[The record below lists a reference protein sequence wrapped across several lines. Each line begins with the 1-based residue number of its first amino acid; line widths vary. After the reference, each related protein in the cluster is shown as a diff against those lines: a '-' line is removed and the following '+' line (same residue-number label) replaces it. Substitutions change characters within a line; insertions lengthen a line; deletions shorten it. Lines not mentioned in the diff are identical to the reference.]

1 MHIYINIYDI
11 YIYTYVYIYIYINIY
26 IYVCIYIYIFLY
38 TYRHLI
44 HLTKSRI
51 FTNLNLRKNADCNFR
66 GSFLKNHFRHLK
78 L

>member
-11 YIYTYVYIYIYINIY
+11 YMYIYIYI
-26 IYVCIYIYIFLY
+26 YVYIYIFLY
-38 TYRHLI
+38 TYRHFI